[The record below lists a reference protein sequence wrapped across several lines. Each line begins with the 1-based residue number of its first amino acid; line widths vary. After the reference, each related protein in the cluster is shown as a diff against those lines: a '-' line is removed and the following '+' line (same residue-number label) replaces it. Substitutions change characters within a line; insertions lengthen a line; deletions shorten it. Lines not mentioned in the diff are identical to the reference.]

1 MNFFSNILTF
11 IITFIAPII
20 QTVLQII
27 EFVEN
32 RKNKNNPN
40 VIHNGDN
47 YHYEQNINF
56 NSDNS
61 LSSVKIQNIEY
72 IRKFISKAHVILVL
86 ILFIFNIY
94 LSWSQLPNDS
104 VLKGGNFKIS
114 DNGIGTIVKELMNVF
129 ADSFIATML
138 PMIAL
143 MISFL
148 FVLLLKQIFEFQLT
162 KVIPILYFSLTIFCY
177 YQLYLNLSSFDLTA
191 ITITISLF
199 NLTTDYSSYISLL
212 ALIVGEL
219 FLFIS
224 SKLIDMMFET
234 KTTKKDKFLLK
245 KLVPRLLFYILLI
258 AIPIVCLQIIIHYK

>member
-20 QTVLQII
+20 QTVFQII

-86 ILFIFNIY
+86 IL
-94 LSWSQLPNDS
+94 
-104 VLKGGNFKIS
+104 
-114 DNGIGTIVKELMNVF
+114 
-129 ADSFIATML
+129 
-138 PMIAL
+138 
-143 MISFL
+143 
-148 FVLLLKQIFEFQLT
+148 
-162 KVIPILYFSLTIFCY
+162 
-177 YQLYLNLSSFDLTA
+177 LSS
-191 ITITISLF
+191 I
-199 NLTTDYSSYISLL
+199 
-212 ALIVGEL
+212 
-219 FLFIS
+219 
-224 SKLIDMMFET
+224 
-234 KTTKKDKFLLK
+234 
-245 KLVPRLLFYILLI
+245 YILVGLNFQMT
-258 AIPIVCLQIIIHYK
+258 LY